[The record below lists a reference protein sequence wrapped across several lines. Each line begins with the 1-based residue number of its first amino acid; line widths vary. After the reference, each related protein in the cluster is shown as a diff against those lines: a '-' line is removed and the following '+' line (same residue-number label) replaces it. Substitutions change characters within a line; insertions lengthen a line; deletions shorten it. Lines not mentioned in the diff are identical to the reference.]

1 VDQLEL
7 SGLKIQ
13 IMKHR
18 KYLIIFLGIV
28 ATIFLI
34 IFFATLLVKSQVG
47 KTIQTTWNES
57 NGDYNVTIGKVRI
70 LLFSP
75 GMTLEKIKISTKK
88 TNARIPGING
98 EISSVKL
105 TGINL
110 AKALFN
116 KEIRIRK
123 VTVPESSFTGKIP
136 FTNKTVIPIVL
147 PLKVRLGTVLFNK
160 ISLTLENINNAASYS
175 FKDGS
180 LKLYNVNYKKQDT
193 LSLDIVRQ
201 FDLEIKE
208 LASVSA
214 DSMYSYKIN
223 GITYRVSSNTLV
235 IDDISVHPTYSDY
248 GFTSRHEYQSSRIE
262 AVLSNIHVYDFNG
275 PGYLVS
281 GNLISSFIEVGN
293 MDMKVFR
300 DKRKEFRHVNKPAF
314 QDMIYNYPHQLK
326 IDSISLINGN
336 ITYSEHA
343 KEANEPGS
351 ISFNEINSKIY
362 TVTNDPIYKTKIDS
376 LKLKGEA
383 LLMGKGRMSIL
394 LKCRIFDSQNLF
406 SLEGALSNLDAIE
419 LNPILEKSA
428 YVYAT
433 SGKIDSMNFR
443 FTANNTEATGKLT
456 LLYHDLDI
464 TVKNKQTDDTTAFR
478 ERFIS
483 FIANIKVLD
492 SNPNRGGELREG
504 IIYSAR
510 DPERFLFHYS
520 FKAIMSGIKSS
531 LQRVRKNG

>member
-248 GFTSRHEYQSSRIE
+248 GFTSRHKFQTSRIE

-406 SLEGALSNLDAIE
+406 SLEGALSDLDAIE

-492 SNPNRGGELREG
+492 SNPIRGGELREG

>member
-7 SGLKIQ
+7 FGLKIQ

-160 ISLTLENINNAASYS
+160 ISLTLENIKNATYNS
-175 FKDGS
+175 FK
-180 LKLYNVNYKKQDT
+180 NN
-193 LSLDIVRQ
+193 RQ
-201 FDLEIKE
+201 K
-208 LASVSA
+208 
-214 DSMYSYKIN
+214 
-223 GITYRVSSNTLV
+223 
-235 IDDISVHPTYSDY
+235 
-248 GFTSRHEYQSSRIE
+248 
-262 AVLSNIHVYDFNG
+262 
-275 PGYLVS
+275 
-281 GNLISSFIEVGN
+281 
-293 MDMKVFR
+293 
-300 DKRKEFRHVNKPAF
+300 
-314 QDMIYNYPHQLK
+314 
-326 IDSISLINGN
+326 
-336 ITYSEHA
+336 
-343 KEANEPGS
+343 
-351 ISFNEINSKIY
+351 
-362 TVTNDPIYKTKIDS
+362 
-376 LKLKGEA
+376 
-383 LLMGKGRMSIL
+383 
-394 LKCRIFDSQNLF
+394 
-406 SLEGALSNLDAIE
+406 
-419 LNPILEKSA
+419 
-428 YVYAT
+428 
-433 SGKIDSMNFR
+433 
-443 FTANNTEATGKLT
+443 
-456 LLYHDLDI
+456 
-464 TVKNKQTDDTTAFR
+464 
-478 ERFIS
+478 
-483 FIANIKVLD
+483 
-492 SNPNRGGELREG
+492 
-504 IIYSAR
+504 
-510 DPERFLFHYS
+510 
-520 FKAIMSGIKSS
+520 
-531 LQRVRKNG
+531 